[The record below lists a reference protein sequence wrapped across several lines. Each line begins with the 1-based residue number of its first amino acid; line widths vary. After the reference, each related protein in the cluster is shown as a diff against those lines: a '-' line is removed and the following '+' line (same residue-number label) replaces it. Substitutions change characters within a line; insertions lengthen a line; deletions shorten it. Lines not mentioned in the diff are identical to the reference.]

1 MRSEQMTSE
10 HVEVRL
16 AETVLEAQLDL
27 PASPKGVVLYPHGR
41 GISRSAKD
49 KVLASRLNEAGLAT
63 FLIDLLTA
71 QEADLDA
78 RKAAFRFDMQMLAKR
93 LVLATDWVAA
103 QPATRQL
110 PIGYLC
116 VGYTAATALLAAA
129 QRPKLVRA
137 VVTHDPVADLA
148 DRALPRVSAPVLQI
162 GGLDQKHAQQ
172 PGAADKQFVEVPALV
187 AAYKPDEIA
196 RLAAEW
202 FARHFAEGQD
212 GRGLAALAAGSE
224 QKA

>member
-1 MRSEQMTSE
+1 VDSDTKRFASEEATMPSEQLTSE

-49 KVLASRLNEAGLAT
+49 EVLASRLNEAGLAT

-103 QPATRQL
+103 QPATHRL

-129 QRPKLVRA
+129 QRPNLVRA
-137 VVTHDPVADLA
+137 VVTHDAVADLA

-162 GGLDQKHAQQ
+162 GGFDQKHAQQ
-172 PGAADKQFVEVPALV
+172 PSGADKQFVEVPALV
-187 AAYKPDEIA
+187 AA
-196 RLAAEW
+196 
-202 FARHFAEGQD
+202 
-212 GRGLAALAAGSE
+212 
-224 QKA
+224 